1 MICNI
6 CPRQCGV
13 IRTETENKGGYCKAP
28 ETVILSRAAL
38 HFWEEPCISGQNGSG
53 TVFFSGCSLSCVFC
67 QNREISQNIN
77 GKAVTVERLAEIF
90 KELERAGAENI
101 NLVNPTHYVTQ
112 IAKAFEIYKPNIPV
126 VYNSGGY
133 ESEATLKVA
142 SQFVDVFLMDLKYL
156 DPDKALKY
164 SGAADYPSVAT
175 NAILR
180 CADECPEN
188 VFDEKGIIK
197 KGLIVRHL
205 ILPRST
211 NDALNVINW
220 VENNVP
226 FAVLSIMSQY
236 TPYGDLKEF
245 PEIDRKIT
253 KREHLK
259 VLDAARDSKIEKIY
273 TQSLQS
279 VGEQFIPS
287 FDLTGV

>member
-1 MICNI
+1 MICNL
-6 CPRQCGV
+6 CPRHCGAT
-13 IRTETENKGGYCKAP
+13 RTETENKGGYCKAP

-90 KELERAGAENI
+90 KELESAGAENI
-101 NLVNPTHYVTQ
+101 NLINPTHYVTE

-142 SQFVDVFLMDLKYL
+142 SRFVDVFLMDLKYL
-156 DPDKALKY
+156 NPDKALKY
-164 SGAADYPSVAT
+164 SGAADYPEVAT
-175 NAILR
+175 KAILE
-180 CADECPEN
+180 CAKIQKEN
-188 VFDEKGIIK
+188 VFDEKGIMR

-211 NDALNVINW
+211 NDAIDVINW
-220 VENNVP
+220 VEENVP

-236 TPYGDLKEF
+236 TPCGDLKEF

-259 VLDAARDSKIEKIY
+259 VLDAVQDSKIEKIY